1 MQKLFKIVSN
11 KYFITFMIFLVWMI
25 FFDNNNI
32 IRQFRIHSS
41 LTELEKKKE
50 FYLEEIEKNRQAR
63 IELTTNT
70 HNLEKFARE
79 KHLMKR
85 DNEDIYLIIES
96 AE

>member
-1 MQKLFKIVSN
+1 
-11 KYFITFMIFLVWMI
+11 MIFLVWMI

-50 FYLEEIEKNRQAR
+50 FYLEEIEQNRQAR

-70 HNLEKFARE
+70 DNLEKFARE